1 MKKEFNVKEYLK
13 SIEGVTLKRASV
25 SFHLTKEKQKTRG
38 AFDIPN
44 RLVEFSLSSETP
56 YMRYMMNE
64 DWDLEAYY
72 EILGHKD
79 DEVDLSRLTNG
90 SNLWKDHNTS
100 GVCLAV
106 IEDVKLRDAEIIE
119 IARFSKNPEP
129 SLVFDDIVDK
139 IRSKISVGYHV
150 TDMIEV
156 EKINGIRA
164 FRCKWMPFE
173 SSVVGVAADDSIG
186 IGRNLSNDPKAE
198 IVKVL
203 EAPKQETPEAQT
215 IGNKTENLII
225 TEVRTMA
232 DEKKEQSNA
241 EINSI
246 LAMGKQFKRLEKAT
260 EWIEQGKSADSFKD
274 FLLSE
279 SSNSNLQSFVK
290 EKTPTTDL
298 GLSEKEKKEYNIM
311 NIVRYLAGDEGAD
324 AGFEKELSQE
334 ISKKQNKASK
344 NSRSFFVPSD
354 IIQMSRNFNARAFDQ
369 LRAMNAGTTTAGGH
383 TVATILEAGSMID
396 VLRNSLA
403 IGRLGAT
410 YLTGLQ
416 GIIEIPRV
424 TVATTGSWVAENGS
438 AAEGSVTMD
447 KVTMSQKTATGHT
460 TTTRLL
466 RSQSSIDVNNFVL
479 NELFKTISVTI
490 DSAGINGTGSSNQP
504 TGVRNQ
510 SGINTVATDTNGS
523 APTFGLFVD
532 METAIANDNADQGT
546 MKYLINSKTRGAA
559 KKTPKVSALD
569 HYIYEK
575 GMINDLEAIVSNQ
588 VPSNLIKA
596 GGSNLSTAL
605 CGYWPDLLIGLWGSF
620 EISIDD
626 KYYATDGRHRIVA
639 FQDYDVAVR
648 HGESFCEMSGII
660 TT

>member
-1 MKKEFNVKEYLK
+1 MKKFNRELLLKELDGVKQ
-13 SIEGVTLKRASV
+13 IR
-25 SFHLTKEKQKTRG
+25 SFSFNQAPTENKTRG
-38 AFDIPN
+38 VFDKEK
-44 RLVEFSLSSETP
+44 RLVEFSLSSEAP
-56 YMRYMMNE
+56 YQRYFGM
-64 DWDLEAYY
+64 
-72 EILGHKD
+72 EILGHNE
-79 DEVDLSRLTNG
+79 DEIDMSRLMNG
-90 SNLWKDHNTS
+90 APLLLDHDMTKVI
-100 GVCLAV
+100 GVVESARV
-106 IEDVKLRDAEIIE
+106 ENSRIIVV
-119 IARFSKNPEP
+119 ARFSKNALATEIFND
-129 SLVFDDIVDK
+129 VVDG
-139 IRSKISVGYHV
+139 IRGKISVGYFVKDMKEISEKDAEIPSFRV
-150 TDMIEV
+150 TS
-156 EKINGIRA
+156 
-164 FRCKWMPFE
+164 WLPFE
-173 SSVVGVAADDSIG
+173 SSSVGIAADDFVG
-186 IGRNLSNDPKAE
+186 IGRSLEDKKAE
-198 IVKVL
+198 PVIEKAL
-203 EAPKQETPEAQT
+203 ETPVPVIETAKEVETVGKQT
-215 IGNKTENLII
+215 EILII
-225 TEVRTMA
+225 KEVKKMA
-232 DEKKEQSNA
+232 DTETLNKNEVQ
-241 EINSI
+241 SI
-246 LAMGKQFKRLEKAT
+246 LAMGKQFKKSDEAA
-260 EWIEQGKSADSFKD
+260 EWISQGKSADGFKD
-274 FLLSE
+274 FIL
-279 SSNSNLQSFVK
+279 NSFEKDKQAFVAP
-290 EKTPTTDL
+290 KTTEL
-298 GLSEKEKKEYNIM
+298 GMTEKEKKSYDVM

-334 ISKKQNKASK
+334 IAKKQNITMRSSK
-344 NSRSFFVPSD
+344 SFLVPSD
-354 IIQMSRNFNARAFDQ
+354 ILTMSRTFNEKAFAQ
-369 LRAMNAGTTTAGGH
+369 IRAMNAGTTTAGGH

-410 YLTGLQ
+410 YLTGLN
-416 GIIEIPRV
+416 GIIDIPRV

-466 RSQSSIDVNNFVL
+466 RSQSSIDINNFVL

-523 APTFGLFVD
+523 APTYGLFVD

-546 MKYLINSKTRGAA
+546 MKYLINTKTRGAC
-559 KKTPKVSALD
+559 KKTPKVTALD

-575 GMINDLEAIVSNQ
+575 GMINDLEAVVSNQ
-588 VPSNLIKA
+588 VPSNITKA

-648 HGESFCEMSGII
+648 HAESFCEMSGII